1 MIAKDCLVASL
12 LGISATIAVAQSTT
26 GSQLCATR
34 DVEVVTL
41 IEDHGSAADI
51 ASERLAK
58 AGLDQMQARLACS
71 AGKPEQAIAI
81 YDQIIGSL
89 GPMLSRRER

>member
-26 GSQLCATR
+26 GLQVCATR

-58 AGLDQMQARLACS
+58 AGLDQMQARLACTS
-71 AGKPEQAIAI
+71 GRPELGIAI
-81 YDQIIGSL
+81 YDEIIRLL
-89 GPMLSRRER
+89 GPMLSQRGP